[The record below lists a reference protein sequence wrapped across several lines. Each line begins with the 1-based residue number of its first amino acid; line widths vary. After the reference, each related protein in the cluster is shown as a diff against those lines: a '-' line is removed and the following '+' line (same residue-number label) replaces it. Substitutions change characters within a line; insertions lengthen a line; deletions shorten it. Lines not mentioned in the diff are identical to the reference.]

1 MVRHPPAFNSWRE
14 QEKEKELRRE
24 RNKGVPQLPRQRV
37 QGLLCG
43 LETAMK

>member
-24 RNKGVPQLPRQRV
+24 RNKGVPSFPANVCR
-37 QGLLCG
+37 GCF
-43 LETAMK
+43 AAWKPP